1 MKETIS
7 AETEVVVH
15 SQPHQDAGYQSSPE
29 RLTPLKVLLWG
40 TVWDILVRVCLGWC
54 LEGAHVL
61 ELQRRG
67 IEILTYDSPLWMFS
81 GRDCGEGS
89 SKMLVIL
96 DPLVAE
102 GTCAGSSRLCVCVQA
117 PFYNF
122 FKCKRSQKS

>member
-1 MKETIS
+1 M
-7 AETEVVVH
+7 
-15 SQPHQDAGYQSSPE
+15 
-29 RLTPLKVLLWG
+29 
-40 TVWDILVRVCLGWC
+40 
-54 LEGAHVL
+54 L

-89 SKMLVIL
+89 SKVMVIL

-102 GTCAGSSRLCVCVQA
+102 GNLRGQLLTVCLVQA